1 MRKNI
6 AANSGLGSFFYC
18 LCICL
23 MLAFLLVGCGKPD
36 ESLPSGEA
44 DSAQMGDETSVPE
57 ETKRELSVTDLL
69 KAVMTLKDDMETA
82 VDDIKGGELDSADAK
97 IEGVS
102 QKTDTIRQ
110 SLDVTMENL
119 GDSLP
124 SLQTQMENI
133 QDLLDLVD
141 LASEKVLQPA
151 IRQLQNHPVA
161 EMRSGDGVSTKL
173 ICEYLD
179 FAESLMPD
187 IEVLVEQANSVDLS
201 LVDSEGKI
209 AGYLETTNEL
219 LELYRKDNSVISRMK
234 SVFGADGDRLY
245 VIAAQN
251 SAEIRASGGFPGAI
265 GTMRIRDGVLVM
277 EDFKKVYDVLS
288 SYTPA
293 EAKITNIE
301 NLLFHGG
308 LSAPRD
314 ADYCPDFERVAYIW
328 ALGYEAAQGEH
339 VDGVISMT
347 PSIVQK
353 LLSVTGE
360 EIKLFDGTV
369 LNGDN
374 AVKVLQHDLY
384 FKYFS
389 NDYVSGRTVISD
401 QLFAD
406 AAKKTMQKL
415 MENMELSDLTGYLS
429 IAKDSFQ
436 DRTLMMWMDNETE
449 QEIIAKL
456 GWNGGLNT
464 DPEKPQAGVYYN
476 CTVASKMGWFLIMD
490 AQIGERVKNEDG
502 SYTYP
507 ITVTFSNDMTSE
519 ELRTASSYISG
530 GNGGAIGGSAYFF
543 APAGGTVSDFTTN
556 NGVAIENETY
566 HDLQLGYMRIFNIYP
581 DKPVTV
587 TYNVT
592 TAPGVDTPLTLS
604 QTPTVQDY
612 H

>member
-6 AANSGLGSFFYC
+6 AVNLGWGRFFSD
-18 LCICL
+18 LSVCL
-23 MLAFLLVGCGKPD
+23 MLIFLLVGCGKPD
-36 ESLPSGEA
+36 ESLPSGETDFGQIGA
-44 DSAQMGDETSVPE
+44 ETSVPE

-82 VDDIKGGELDSADAK
+82 VDDIKGGELDSAEAK
-97 IEGVS
+97 IQGVS
-102 QKTDTIRQ
+102 QKTDAIRQ

-133 QDLLDLVD
+133 QDLLDLLD

-151 IRQLQNHPVA
+151 IRQLQDHPVA

-187 IEVLVEQANSVDLS
+187 IEALVEQANSVDLS

-209 AGYLETTNEL
+209 AGYLETANEL
-219 LELYRKDNSVISRMK
+219 LELYRKDDSVISRMK
-234 SVFGADGDRLY
+234 SAFGADGDRLY

-251 SAEIRASGGFPGAI
+251 SAEIRASGGFPGAV
-265 GTMRIRDGVLVM
+265 GTMRIKDGILVL
-277 EDFKKVYDVLS
+277 EDFKKVYSVLS

-293 EAKITNIE
+293 EANITNIE
-301 NLLFHGG
+301 SRLFHGG

-353 LLSVTGE
+353 LLSATGE

-369 LNGDN
+369 LTGDN

-384 FKYFS
+384 FKYFGS
-389 NDYVSGRTVISD
+389 DYVSGREVISD

-415 MENMELSDLTGYLS
+415 MENLELSDLTEYLS

-436 DRTLMMWMDNETE
+436 DRTLMMWMDDEAE
-449 QEIIAKL
+449 QAILAKL
-456 GWNGGLNT
+456 GWSGGLNA

-490 AQIGERVKNEDG
+490 TQIGERVKNEDG
-502 SYTYP
+502 SYSVP
-507 ITVTFSNDMTSE
+507 G
-519 ELRTASSYISG
+519 RA
-530 GNGGAIGGSAYFF
+530 
-543 APAGGTVSDFTTN
+543 
-556 NGVAIENETY
+556 
-566 HDLQLGYMRIFNIYP
+566 Q
-581 DKPVTV
+581 
-587 TYNVT
+587 YN
-592 TAPGVDTPLTLS
+592 
-604 QTPTVQDY
+604 
-612 H
+612 